1 MKPAYILQLMLKVI
15 GVLAAL
21 FDFSGVCSSGDEVH
35 DGHGRPGEQAQ
46 GFLPLGCRGQG
57 VCVCTSHISDRTDRS
72 GGSPAGPVACRHDL
86 LCRVCEL
93 LFLCSTHEGE
103 AEAARERLCC
113 HCQGGVHQRGNT
125 LVCIGD

>member
-57 VCVCTSHISDRTDRS
+57 VCVC
-72 GGSPAGPVACRHDL
+72 ARHTY
-86 LCRVCEL
+86 RI
-93 LFLCSTHEGE
+93 
-103 AEAARERLCC
+103 ERIDQVDHPRAL
-113 HCQGGVHQRGNT
+113 
-125 LVCIGD
+125 